1 MPKILQVW
9 VFKTDFFHMSTNKS
23 SLIFVGSHFLC
34 CVINSSVFNGLKV
47 YHPTTARDNPGSP
60 CRVALQ
66 SHSSGA
72 QTAPWGNLC
81 FLFVSQWKL
90 HPAPWT
96 SGQKSKQ
103 KFLIPTM
110 KIHLQFYSWEGDS
123 WKQQLYRLWLV
134 SAVHHHFINSLSS
147 TFVSLFCQNCTNS
160 TLLSMKEEEYPWQ
173 GAHFWCWFLVLE
185 PPSSDCALGWP

>member
-1 MPKILQVW
+1 M
-9 VFKTDFFHMSTNKS
+9 
-23 SLIFVGSHFLC
+23 
-34 CVINSSVFNGLKV
+34 FNGLKI

-66 SHSSGA
+66 SLSSVA

-110 KIHLQFYSWEGDS
+110 KIHLQFCSWEGDS
-123 WKQQLYRLWLV
+123 WKQQLYKLWLV
-134 SAVHHHFINSLSS
+134 SAAHHYIINSLSS
-147 TFVSLFCQNCTNS
+147 TFVSLFCQNSVLTQPYWVWKRR
-160 TLLSMKEEEYPWQ
+160 TTHGKELIF
-173 GAHFWCWFLVLE
+173 GADFWCWSPPAVTVLWADH
-185 PPSSDCALGWP
+185 SLGSRGGTFILRHENISICRHVSHQ